1 MNNIRHLMK
10 IHWLTALLLMG
21 VLTTFVMII
30 NQRNEI
36 KSLHYTLSQTQ
47 GELRVCRYRIINI
60 EDQIDNLGS
69 SVSEL
74 RSEVDNLSYEDWKY
88 VVPDVED
95 ATYNVEAE
103 LEELKSLL

>member
-1 MNNIRHLMK
+1 MNSIKDLMK
-10 IHWLTALLLMG
+10 IHWLSVLLLIS
-21 VLTTFVMII
+21 VLTTFVIII

-47 GELRVCRYRIINI
+47 GELRVYRYRIINI
-60 EDQIDNLGS
+60 ENQIDNLES

-74 RSEVDNLSYEDWKY
+74 RSGVDNFGYEDWKY
-88 VVPDVED
+88 VVPEVED
-95 ATYNVEAE
+95 ATDNVEAE